1 MASESAKTGGA
12 ETAGDKKG
20 ILLET
25 GTNEFEIVEFSIGK
39 VNYGI
44 NVAKVREV
52 IQVAP
57 VTAMPQAHPY
67 IDGLFTLRGKAIPLV
82 NLPRCLNA
90 VSSGDAKNIIVTEI
104 NNYYIG
110 FLVENVSR
118 IHRISWKDMEP
129 SPEVGDQS
137 RVVGIIKMSDRIV
150 LLLDFETIIA
160 EINPEINA
168 KLTTVEDVAADT
180 KQLRADVHVVVAE
193 DSAMLR
199 DLLVTTL
206 HDSGYRFVRD
216 FGNGQDAWDYL
227 RGLAAKDGNIEQHVG
242 MIVSD
247 VEMPKMDGHRLLK
260 LVRENERLHE
270 VPFVLFSS
278 LISEE
283 MKLKGEQLGAS
294 GQISKPEISQLIG
307 LLDHLI
313 FGKPLKNANS
323 DG

>member
-1 MASESAKTGGA
+1 MATNN

-25 GTNEFEIVEFSIGK
+25 GTNEFEIVEFSIGA
-39 VNYGI
+39 VHYGI

-52 IQVAP
+52 ITRAP

-82 NLPRCLNA
+82 NLPRCLN
-90 VSSGDAKNIIVTEI
+90 VNSGEEPKNIIVTEI

-137 RVVGIIKMSDRIV
+137 RVGGIIKMTDRIV

-168 KLTTVEDVAADT
+168 KLTTFEEATEDT
-180 KQLRADVHVVVAE
+180 KTQRADVHVVVAE

-227 RGLAAKDGNIEQHVG
+227 QNLAGKDGPIEKHVG
-242 MIVSD
+242 VIVSD

-260 LVRENERLHE
+260 LVRDNERLAG

-283 MKLKGEQLGAS
+283 MRIKGESLGAS
-294 GQISKPEISQLIG
+294 GQISKPEINQLID
-307 LLDHLI
+307 LLDNLI
-313 FGKPLKNANS
+313 FGKPLKS
-323 DG
+323 KFDE

>member
-1 MASESAKTGGA
+1 MANDKARAGA
-12 ETAGDKKG
+12 ETPGDKKG

-52 IQVAP
+52 IQRAP

-82 NLPRCLNA
+82 NLPRCLNVA
-90 VSSGDAKNIIVTEI
+90 SGEEAKNIIVTEI
-104 NNYYIG
+104 NNYGIG

-129 SPEVGDQS
+129 APEVGDQS

-168 KLTTVEDVAADT
+168 KLTTVEEATEDT
-180 KQLRADVHVVVAE
+180 RSMRANVHVVVAE

-227 RGLAAKDGNIEQHVG
+227 RNLAAKDGPIYTHVG
-242 MIVSD
+242 IIVSD

-260 LVRENERLHE
+260 LVRDNERLHE

-283 MKLKGEQLGAS
+283 MRLKGESLGAS
-294 GQISKPEISQLIG
+294 AQISKPEINQLIDI
-307 LLDHLI
+307 LDKLI
-313 FGKPLKNANS
+313 FGKTLKAPTE
-323 DG
+323 

>member
-1 MASESAKTGGA
+1 MAASPAPA
-12 ETAGDKKG
+12 QQPETSGDKKG

-25 GTNEFEIVEFSIGK
+25 GTNEFEIVEFSIGN
-39 VNYGI
+39 VHYGI

-52 IQVAP
+52 ITRAP

-67 IDGLFTLRGKAIPLV
+67 VDGLFTLRGKAIPLV
-82 NLPRCLNA
+82 NLPRCLNVQTA
-90 VSSGDAKNIIVTEI
+90 DEPKNIIVTEI
-104 NNYYIG
+104 NNYNI
-110 FLVENVSR
+110 VSR

-129 SPEVGDQS
+129 APEVGDQS
-137 RVVGIIKMSDRIV
+137 RVVGIVKMKDRIV

-168 KLTTVEDVAADT
+168 KLTTFEEATEDT
-180 KQLRADVHVVVAE
+180 KDKRQDVHVVVAE

-206 HDSGYRFVRD
+206 HESGYRYVRD

-227 RGLAAKDGNIEQHVG
+227 QTLAKKDGPIEDHVRV
-242 MIVSD
+242 IVSD

-260 LVRENERLHE
+260 LVRDDERLHE

-278 LISEE
+278 LISDE
-283 MKLKGEQLGAS
+283 MRLKGEQLGAS
-294 GQISKPEISQLIG
+294 GQISKPEINQLID
-307 LLDHLI
+307 LLDNLV
-313 FGKPLKNANS
+313 FGKPLKK
-323 DG
+323 DDEG